1 MLEDAGIAILL
12 TQQDLLLQL
21 PACTQ
26 TTVCLDR
33 DWNTIIEQSCGPC
46 TAQVRPT
53 NLAYVIYT
61 SGSTG
66 RPKGTAITHA
76 AAVNLLYW
84 AGEIFAAYEF
94 AGLLFSTSICFDLSI
109 FELFAPLSQGGAVIL
124 AGNALELP
132 HLHEAEKVRLMN
144 TVPSAMT
151 ELLRTGSVPAGV
163 RTVNL
168 AGEPLPE
175 SLVKEIYQRTNVE
188 RVFNLYGPTED
199 TTYSTFAA
207 LERGCDSDVTIGIPI
222 ANTQTYILD
231 HEMQPLPDGLTGELY
246 IGGAGLARG
255 YWQRPALTAE
265 RFVPNP
271 FARVAGERLYRTGD
285 RTRYRED
292 GNLEYLGRLDQ
303 QVKIRGFRIE
313 LGEIESVLASHPG
326 VAQCVV
332 VAHQSAAGEKC
343 LVAYLV
349 SKPGADGLSNA
360 SLLTFL
366 EEHLPQY
373 MLPSDLVILE
383 TLPLT
388 PNGKVDRRKLSLLSG
403 VPRPREEE
411 YCPPQTPAQELLA
424 GIWADILKAPRVG
437 ITDNFF
443 HIGGHSL
450 LAMQVVSRIRDL
462 FHINVP
468 VRSVFEAPTVD
479 QFSKVL
485 SKYE

>member
-1 MLEDAGIAILL
+1 
-12 TQQDLLLQL
+12 
-21 PACTQ
+21 
-26 TTVCLDR
+26 
-33 DWNTIIEQSCGPC
+33 
-46 TAQVRPT
+46 
-53 NLAYVIYT
+53 
-61 SGSTG
+61 
-66 RPKGTAITHA
+66 
-76 AAVNLLYW
+76 
-84 AGEIFAAYEF
+84 
-94 AGLLFSTSICFDLSI
+94 
-109 FELFAPLSQGGAVIL
+109 
-124 AGNALELP
+124 
-132 HLHEAEKVRLMN
+132 
-144 TVPSAMT
+144 
-151 ELLRTGSVPAGV
+151 
-163 RTVNL
+163 
-168 AGEPLPE
+168 
-175 SLVKEIYQRTNVE
+175 
-188 RVFNLYGPTED
+188 
-199 TTYSTFAA
+199 
-207 LERGCDSDVTIGIPI
+207 
-222 ANTQTYILD
+222 
-231 HEMQPLPDGLTGELY
+231 
-246 IGGAGLARG
+246 
-255 YWQRPALTAE
+255 
-265 RFVPNP
+265 
-271 FARVAGERLYRTGD
+271 VAGERLYRTGD

-349 SKPGADGLSNA
+349 SKPDAAGLSNQ
-360 SLLTFL
+360 SLRTFL

-411 YCPPQTPAQELLA
+411 YCPPQTPTQELLA

>member
-1 MLEDAGIAILL
+1 
-12 TQQDLLLQL
+12 
-21 PACTQ
+21 
-26 TTVCLDR
+26 V
-33 DWNTIIEQSCGPC
+33 
-46 TAQVRPT
+46 
-53 NLAYVIYT
+53 
-61 SGSTG
+61 
-66 RPKGTAITHA
+66 
-76 AAVNLLYW
+76 
-84 AGEIFAAYEF
+84 AGE
-94 AGLLFSTSICFDLSI
+94 LF
-109 FELFAPLSQGGAVIL
+109 
-124 AGNALELP
+124 
-132 HLHEAEKVRLMN
+132 
-144 TVPSAMT
+144 
-151 ELLRTGSVPAGV
+151 
-163 RTVNL
+163 
-168 AGEPLPE
+168 
-175 SLVKEIYQRTNVE
+175 
-188 RVFNLYGPTED
+188 
-199 TTYSTFAA
+199 
-207 LERGCDSDVTIGIPI
+207 
-222 ANTQTYILD
+222 
-231 HEMQPLPDGLTGELY
+231 
-246 IGGAGLARG
+246 IGGDGLARE
-255 YWQRPALTAE
+255 YFNAPRRTAAS
-265 RFVPNP
+265 FVPHP
-271 FARVAGERLYRTGD
+271 FARHPGERLYASGD
-285 RTRYRED
+285 LACWRED
-292 GNLEYLGRLDQ
+292 GSIAFLGRRDQ

-450 LAMQVVSRIRDL
+450 LAMQVVSRIREL
-462 FHINVP
+462 LAVNVP
-468 VRSVFEAPTVD
+468 VRQLFETPTIEALAKNIEQEKHQGQSRPFPRLVPGERTAALPLSFAQQRLWFLD
-479 QFSKVL
+479 HFESHSTYNIPIVLRLNGMLQVEWDSK
-485 SKYE
+485 